1 LAISIERQRLRQSGV
16 QKLKIDPKG
25 LTMSILRNEAN
36 KGNKTVDAHVSEMGH
51 LARQGGVTVF
61 RSYIGR
67 LYSCG
72 VGRLQ
77 TIL

>member
-1 LAISIERQRLRQSGV
+1 
-16 QKLKIDPKG
+16 
-25 LTMSILRNEAN
+25 MSILRNEAN